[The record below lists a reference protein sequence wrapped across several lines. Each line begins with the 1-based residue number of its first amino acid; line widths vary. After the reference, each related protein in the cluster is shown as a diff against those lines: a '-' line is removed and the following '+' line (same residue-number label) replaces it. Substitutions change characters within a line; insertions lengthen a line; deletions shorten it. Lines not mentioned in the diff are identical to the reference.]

1 MSEPVGGIPVA
12 ADRKRPDLE
21 IISPKNMYTTPSY
34 HHVARAGNLLFLAG
48 QVARDENGHL
58 VGPNDAAA
66 QARQVYK
73 NVGRALAAAGAAFS
87 DVVKITTYLLDRAD
101 SPAVTQVRFEHLGDH
116 RPPHTGLIIAGLGS
130 PEVRLEVD
138 VIAVAPKRKAARRA
152 SGRRTATRKATVR
165 GARPRRPARRR

>member
-1 MSEPVGGIPVA
+1 VA
-12 ADRKRPDLE
+12 ARKRSDLE
-21 IISPKNMYTTPSY
+21 IIAPKSMYTTPSY
-34 HHVARAGNLLFLAG
+34 NHVARVGNLLFLAG
-48 QVARDENGHL
+48 QVARDENGNV

-73 NVGRALAAAGAAFS
+73 NLGRALAAAGAGFG

-101 SPAVTQVRFEHLGDH
+101 SPGVTQVRYEHLGDH

-138 VIAVAPKRKAARRA
+138 AIAVVPKRQARRA
-152 SGRRTATRKATVR
+152 AS
-165 GARPRRPARRR
+165 RRPTPRKSGGRSSTRRSRR